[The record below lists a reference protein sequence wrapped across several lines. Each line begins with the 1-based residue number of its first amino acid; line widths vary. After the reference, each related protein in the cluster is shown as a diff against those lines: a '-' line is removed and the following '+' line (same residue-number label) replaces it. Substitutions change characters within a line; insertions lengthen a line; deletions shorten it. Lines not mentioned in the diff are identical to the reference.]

1 MLAVGVDCWR
11 GGWVGVVLEDGA
23 YRSALAAPRLADVVA
38 HVPGAAVFGVDIPI
52 GLPDSGRRSADLAA
66 RAFVGPRHNSV
77 FLVEPR
83 AVWEAVDDV
92 SARAVSLALEGR
104 SVPSQTLALRPRIL
118 EADALARLEP
128 RLREVHPEVSFAAM
142 AGRPLAHPKW
152 TWGGM
157 LLRMALLEQ
166 AGIVIPADIADA
178 GSAGIDDVLDAAAAA
193 WSATRLARGGA
204 GSLPAD
210 PRLGP
215 DGHVAAIWY

>member
-1 MLAVGVDCWR
+1 MSAPG
-11 GGWVGVVLEDGA
+11 
-23 YRSALAAPRLADVVA
+23 RSASRSRVA
-38 HVPGAAVFGVDIPI
+38 RSPARRWRC
-52 GLPDSGRRSADLAA
+52 GRGS
-66 RAFVGPRHNSV
+66 
-77 FLVEPR
+77 
-83 AVWEAVDDV
+83 
-92 SARAVSLALEGR
+92 
-104 SVPSQTLALRPRIL
+104 L

-210 PRLGP
+210 SRQGP